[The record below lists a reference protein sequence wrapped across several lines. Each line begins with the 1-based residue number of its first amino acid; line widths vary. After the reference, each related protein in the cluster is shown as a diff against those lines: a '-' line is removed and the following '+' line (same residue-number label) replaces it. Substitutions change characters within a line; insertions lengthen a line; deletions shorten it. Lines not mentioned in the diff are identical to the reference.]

1 MTIVE
6 PIDVVDR
13 FDPGDAIK
21 KIRPANADLIFLAG
35 ALGIEP
41 SSPVLETGIIAD
53 IRCPFKPEILYH
65 I

>member
-6 PIDVVDR
+6 PIDTIDR

-41 SSPVLETGIIAD
+41 RSSVLETD
-53 IRCPFKPEILYH
+53 ILTAVLCPYEHRIL
-65 I
+65 